1 MNTLTNPKTGATF
14 DSPFANDSDARAALL
29 ARLAAGDFT
38 RKPEFPRSI
47 ASKPTLTPAM
57 RFWLHKLATKSGPPE
72 SAKTGIEVELAPIVK
87 LLDKAGTHLK
97 SPAVVLSVKPGVD
110 IKIARASAKSKWAGS
125 IYVTSPVFRGPYYG
139 RITGD
144 AFFAGRDINEDVLSV
159 LQAFADDP
167 AGVAGA
173 LGRETGKCCFCR
185 KPLSDV
191 RSTAVGY
198 GETCAKHFDLPWGA
212 TTILSPH

>member
-14 DSPFANDSDARAALL
+14 DSPFAYDSDARAALL

-97 SPAVVLSVKPGVD
+97 KPAIVLSVKPGLD
-110 IKIARASAKSKWAGS
+110 IKIARAPVTGKWAGS

-139 RITGD
+139 RVTGD
-144 AFFAGRDINEDVLSV
+144 AFYSGRDCNDEVLNV

-185 KPLSDV
+185 KTLSDA
-191 RSTAVGY
+191 RSTSVGY
-198 GETCAKHFDLPWGA
+198 GPDCAEHFGLPWGSA
-212 TTILSPH
+212 VVSAI